1 MGQRAGRKSEQ
12 PKINWEAYMTEEA
25 GAMLSDRVI
34 EKCVRGDINGNDIGA
49 GFEKEWLQ
57 MLDINEFTVA
67 EGTKERVDEMIE
79 EF

>member
-1 MGQRAGRKSEQ
+1 
-12 PKINWEAYMTEEA
+12 
-25 GAMLSDRVI
+25 MLSGRVI
-34 EKCVRGDINGNDIGA
+34 EKCVREDINGNDIGA